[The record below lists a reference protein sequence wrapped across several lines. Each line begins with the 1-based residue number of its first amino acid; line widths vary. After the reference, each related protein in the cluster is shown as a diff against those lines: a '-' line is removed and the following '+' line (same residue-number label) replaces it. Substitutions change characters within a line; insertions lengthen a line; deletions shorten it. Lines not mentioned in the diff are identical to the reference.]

1 MGSKTKKRLIHLKN
15 NENNIKAIVA
25 LLILLLGFST
35 LIIFQIYNDNIMAAN
50 AFKPFMTLTVLFMG
64 FLIGL
69 LYLINKSSVGR
80 K

>member
-35 LIIFQIYNDNIMAAN
+35 LIIFQIYKDNIMAAN